1 MSRRPDPTDPFLP
14 APALAADAPAVPEAV
29 VEAEVR
35 AARDF
40 ADASRAA
47 STRRAYAADWRRFQ
61 AWCAARGVAALPA
74 DPRAV
79 ATFLA
84 AEAAA
89 GVLPPTVNRRL
100 AAIGHFHR
108 QAGHPAP
115 QRSEGAAPILEVMAG
130 VRRSRATPPR
140 KAKAADGDVLR
151 DLLRAIP
158 GDGLR
163 ARRDR
168 AMLAIGMAAA
178 LRRSE
183 LVALRVED
191 VERRP
196 EGVMLRVWRSKTDQ
210 EGQGAAVAVPDGER
224 LRPVAHLDAWLEA
237 AGITE
242 GPLFRTVTRAGRVLD
257 RAPCDREVAR
267 LVARAAAAAG
277 YDPKGFAGHS
287 LRAGFITAAA
297 RAGATVFRIQD
308 VSRHRSLQVLAG
320 YVREEQAFRDH
331 AGEKFL

>member
-1 MSRRPDPTDPFLP
+1 M
-14 APALAADAPAVPEAV
+14 AVPVAV
-29 VEAEVR
+29 VEAEVQ

-40 ADASRAA
+40 ADAARAA
-47 STRRAYAADWRRFQ
+47 GTRRAYAADWRRFQ
-61 AWCAARGVAALPA
+61 AWCAARGVAPLPA

-89 GVLPPTVNRRL
+89 GILPPTVNRRL
-100 AAIGHFHR
+100 AAIGHAHR

-130 VRRSRATPPR
+130 IRRSRVAPPR

-158 GDGLR
+158 GDDLR

-196 EGVMLRVWRSKTDQ
+196 EGVMLRIWRSKTDQ
-210 EGQGAAVAVPDGER
+210 EGQGALVAVPEGER

-267 LVARAAAAAG
+267 LVARTAAAAG

-308 VSRHRSLQVLAG
+308 VSRHKSLQVLAG